1 MVEAP
6 TCGPGDSLV
15 AHGTTSSLF
24 IAEKA
29 KSTRTPKRILHV
41 IGFAF
46 LEVGLIGRVVRVSL
60 AFDFDLSLN
69 GRADGAVEPDL
80 AWLPLV
86 VAGFTQEGPVTT
98 LAPLKIFLLEPA
110 QAFFRV
116 PSSGPPPQAEEDFV
130 IHAVKRALAH
140 HVPMI
145 VGPTPD
151 FWVEFP

>member
-1 MVEAP
+1 M
-6 TCGPGDSLV
+6 
-15 AHGTTSSLF
+15 F

-98 LAPLKIFLLEPA
+98 LAPLKIFLLESA
-110 QAFFRV
+110 QANFPGAFF
-116 PSSGPPPQAEEDFV
+116 
-130 IHAVKRALAH
+130 
-140 HVPMI
+140 
-145 VGPTPD
+145 GPTATS
-151 FWVEFP
+151 